1 MKGAEDM
8 NREIIKTWFLIVLVF
23 LSMFLTYKT
32 WFEIPSPENA
42 AVQPTGEGDYPPKIQ
57 LMGAL
62 NPDRIVVHS
71 RSDKHTVL
79 DSSQEIYSQTWLYV
93 QNLFK
98 NITAQKHTR
107 LIKGEEN
114 QWFRAVRSG
123 SIEIIFNFGF
133 SMNFWAQILNDETQ
147 WEGVNIEPIRV
158 LISPKEKSMFFKDT
172 EDKIYFLKLDNGVIK
187 KIEQLILSVEHLDLP
202 VYVPFAP
209 KTQFDI
215 LIQPGI
221 YVPAEQPRVP
231 RVLLKGDRVEPNEFA
246 ALFFENMSIVRKIKE
261 KDGALIYTDG
271 QKGLRLYSDG
281 TVEYNS
287 ALTGD
292 KFNEQNLVRAF
303 KLSGKFL
310 KQHNGWAK
318 EICLTDI
325 KKETTPDGYN
335 YKFVYNLKFNGLKI
349 KGKQD
354 PIQVTVSQNEVK
366 NYFHIMKWP
375 VKSLEEYYEELCTPV
390 EAFDTVLRNL
400 EMFIGLK
407 EETTLKDVY
416 LSYYFNET
424 SEELK
429 PIWVFEFGELEVLV
443 DATTCSIIATSG

>member
-1 MKGAEDM
+1 MD
-8 NREIIKTWFLIVLVF
+8 REIIKTWVLTGLVF
-23 LSMFLTYKT
+23 LSMFLTYKL
-32 WFEIPSPENA
+32 WFEIPSPGNV
-42 AVQPTGEGDYPPKIQ
+42 AVHPPGEGDYPPKIQ
-57 LMGAL
+57 LVGAL
-62 NPDRIVVHS
+62 SPDRIVVHF
-71 RSDKHTVL
+71 RPDKHTVL
-79 DSSQEIYSQTWLYV
+79 NSSQELYSQTWLYV

-98 NITAQKHTR
+98 NITAAKR
-107 LIKGEEN
+107 SELIEVEEN
-114 QWFRAVRSG
+114 QWFRAVRSS

-133 SMNFWAQILNDETQ
+133 SMNFWAQILNDNTQ
-147 WEGVNIEPIRV
+147 WEGVDIKPIRV
-158 LISPKEKSMFFKDT
+158 LISPKAKSMLFKDA
-172 EDKIYFLKLDNGVIK
+172 EDRIYALRLDNGVIK
-187 KIEQLILSVEHLDLP
+187 KVEQLILNVERLDLP
-202 VYVPFAP
+202 IYVTFAP
-209 KTQFDI
+209 QTQFDI

-221 YVPAEQPRVP
+221 YVPAEQPRIP
-231 RVLLKGDRVEPNEFA
+231 EVLLKGDRVEPSEFA
-246 ALFFENMSIVRKIKE
+246 ALFFENMSIVRKIEE

-281 TVEYNS
+281 TVEYSS
-287 ALTGD
+287 AITGD
-292 KFNEQNLVRAF
+292 EFVEQNLVRAF

-325 KKETTPDGYN
+325 KKEETPDGYN
-335 YKFVYNLKFNGLKI
+335 YKFVYSLKFNGLKI

-375 VKSLEEYYEELCTPV
+375 VKGFKEYYEELYTPA
-390 EAFDTVLRNL
+390 EAFETVLGNL

-416 LSYYFNET
+416 LAYYFNE
-424 SEELK
+424 SNEKLK

-443 DATTCSIIATSG
+443 DATTCNVVAASG